1 MHAFMNSLQQLE
13 PDGYLRNATYYD
25 KSNRKADYETTYYN
39 TSNCKAGETTF
50 GHLQYRVLRFR
61 C

>member
-1 MHAFMNSLQQLE
+1 MNSLQQLE

-25 KSNRKADYETTYYN
+25 NSNRKADYETTYYN

-50 GHLQYRVLRFR
+50 GHGFRV
-61 C
+61 